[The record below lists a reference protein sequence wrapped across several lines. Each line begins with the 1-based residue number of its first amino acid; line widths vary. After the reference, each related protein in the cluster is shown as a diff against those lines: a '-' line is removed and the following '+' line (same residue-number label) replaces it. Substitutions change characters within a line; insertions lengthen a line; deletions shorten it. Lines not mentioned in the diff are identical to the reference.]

1 MHPDEIRHYRIL
13 SRQMVDRISS
23 RTYVRGMGGTVLEWA
38 LMCECAEHLLE
49 QARAWW
55 PDANGPAQERLTPL
69 LAKLSTGLATNRDE
83 RLPRPT
89 GQMDQEALMWAC
101 WRAAEG
107 IRVHVQRD
115 DCATL
120 WDAAAK
126 LAFAS
131 ATVKAAVLADM
142 KYQPSAEPGG
152 RRRRR

>member
-1 MHPDEIRHYRIL
+1 
-13 SRQMVDRISS
+13 
-23 RTYVRGMGGTVLEWA
+23 MGGTVPEWA
-38 LMCECAEHLLE
+38 LMCACAEELLE

-55 PDANGPAQERLTPL
+55 PDASEHAQEKLTPL
-69 LAKLSTGLATNRDE
+69 LAKLSTGLARNRDE

-107 IRVHVQRD
+107 IRMHVQRD
-115 DCATL
+115 DCVTL

-131 ATVKAAVLADM
+131 AAVKAAVLADM
-142 KYQPSAEPGG
+142 RYRPSAAPGG